1 MNNIWKFISTKSF
14 DFNYHFSYLNIFNVK
29 SWFIIVFSLLGLF
42 LFVFKLGVH
51 FIRPDMLMYLFTCV
65 LSGLI
70 TTYLLR
76 VINYS
81 KNSYIRFIQHF
92 VIYFVLFIILMV
104 ITLGVPLFFGNI
116 Q

>member
-1 MNNIWKFISTKSF
+1 
-14 DFNYHFSYLNIFNVK
+14 
-29 SWFIIVFSLLGLF
+29 
-42 LFVFKLGVH
+42 
-51 FIRPDMLMYLFTCV
+51 MLMYLFTCV

-92 VIYFVLFIILMV
+92 VIYFVLFIIFNIFLTNLLYLLLLKNFK
-104 ITLGVPLFFGNI
+104 ILFKLI
-116 Q
+116 IILIKK